1 MVRFMDRT
9 RLFDNG
15 MTDQEPLEIARERDG
30 ALAAYAVKDAVGFG
44 RITPETLKPN
54 EHRTRFLIDLGR
66 AKHSNQIRALFG
78 KTQVYPSTVFEG
90 VLNRG
95 THSGEVEYQSES
107 IGRALGLNT
116 DLLRVSG
123 LFHDAG
129 HPPFGH
135 EGETA
140 LRRWAEMHGL
150 TFEHNDQLMR
160 IVTKLAERGDKRGMN
175 FSLETL
181 RALDKHGTWFGW
193 EKPER
198 NKPMPYSFLEAQ
210 VVNIAD
216 AIAYFS
222 GDAQDALTYGTIKRS
237 KLKKSPLFAEAM
249 EMAGADTDLRS
260 EVIQLL
266 AFDLITETRK
276 KIQELHIASLEDVL
290 NANQQ
295 IVGFSPRVTQQ
306 VDEVKKFMYAN
317 MYRSSAKIPYRAAVN
332 HLINPLCC
340 WLHGQPNE
348 AVLEYERFSDYED
361 PNSRRVQAVLDYVSS
376 MRDRDAIAWGNEN
389 IADDETMNL
398 LSTVFGK
405 PTEDEN
411 E

>member
-15 MTDQEPLEIARERDG
+15 MTDQEPLEIARERDA
-30 ALAAYAVKDAVGFG
+30 ALAPYAVKDAVGFG

-140 LRRWAEMHGL
+140 LRHWAEMHGL

-160 IVTKLAERGDKRGMN
+160 IVTRLAERGDKRGMN

-193 EKPER
+193 EKPEG
-198 NKPMPYSFLEAQ
+198 NKPLPYSFLEAQ

-222 GDAQDALTYGTIKRS
+222 GDAQDALTYGTITRE
-237 KLKKSPLFAEAM
+237 KLKESPLFAEAM
-249 EMAGADTDLRS
+249 EMAGADTDMRS

-276 KIQELHIASLEDVL
+276 KIEDLHITSLEDVL
-290 NANQQ
+290 NANEP
-295 IVGFSPRVTQQ
+295 IVRFSPRVTQQ

-361 PNSRRVQAVLDYVSS
+361 PNSRRVQAVLDYVSAL
-376 MRDRDAIAWGNEN
+376 RDRDAIAWGKEN
-389 IADDETMNL
+389 IVEEETINL
-398 LSTVFGK
+398 LSQVFGK
-405 PTEDEN
+405 TTDDVA
-411 E
+411 

>member
-9 RLFDNG
+9 KLFDNG
-15 MTDQEPLEIARERDG
+15 ITDQEPLDLARERD
-30 ALAAYAVKDAVGFG
+30 AMLAPYAVKDAVGFG
-44 RITPETLKPN
+44 RMVPETLKPN

-66 AKHSNQIRALFG
+66 AKHSNHIRALFG

-160 IVTKLAERGDKRGMN
+160 IVTRLAERGDKRGMN

-193 EKPER
+193 EKPEGNR
-198 NKPMPYSFLEAQ
+198 PLPYSFMEAQ

-249 EMAGADTDLRS
+249 DMAGSDTDLRS

-276 KIQELHIASLEDVL
+276 QIRELHIASLEDVL
-290 NANQQ
+290 NADQP
-295 IVGFSPRVTQQ
+295 IVRFSPRVEEQ
-306 VDEVKKFMYAN
+306 VSELKKFMYAN
-317 MYRSSAKIPYRAAVN
+317 MYRSTAKIPYRSAVN
-332 HLINPLCC
+332 HLINPLCN
-340 WLHGQPNE
+340 WLHMFPNKE
-348 AVLEYERFSDYED
+348 VLEYERFSDYTD
-361 PNSRRVQAVLDYVSS
+361 PNSVRVQAVLDYVSA

-389 IADDETMNL
+389 IADQETLRL
-398 LSTVFGK
+398 LSEVFGK
-405 PTEDEN
+405 TTDEGH